1 VTLRFGVVGPGF
13 IGRVHAQAIQAAEG
27 AELVAAVGTHA
38 ARLAAFCDELGA
50 RPCGSLDE
58 LLADDGVDVVVIATP
73 NDLHV
78 PQALACLE
86 AGRHVLLEKP
96 MACDRAAA
104 ESLVARARA
113 LDRRVLI
120 GHLWRFDREAQ
131 RLRAAVAEG
140 AIGRVVK
147 TKGYGVHVN
156 WGPSGWFVESAR
168 AGGGALIDMGV
179 HAIDTVRYL
188 LGDPLARAVYARIG
202 THFGDYAVDD
212 HGILLI
218 TWEGG
223 VESLIECGW
232 WNPHADG
239 LEASTQIFGTR
250 GYARLFPTELV
261 QIIDGKPQPRPLE
274 LPAREQHLDPH
285 IFVGQIA
292 ELCAAIR
299 EEREPQPGPG
309 HGVEVLRICEA
320 AYRSSREE
328 RRVALEELA

>member
-1 VTLRFGVVGPGF
+1 MTLRFGVVGPGF

-188 LGDPLARAVYARIG
+188 LGDPRAEAVYARLG
-202 THFGDYAVDD
+202 THYGGYDVDD
-212 HGILLI
+212 SGILLI
-218 TWEGG
+218 TWANG

-232 WNPHADG
+232 RHPHADG
-239 LEASTQIFGTR
+239 VEASTQLFGTA
-250 GYARLFPTELV
+250 GYGRLFPTELQLSV
-261 QIIDGKPQPRPLE
+261 DGKAVPVPLALPKRRRHME
-274 LPAREQHLDPH
+274 LE
-285 IFVGQIA
+285 IFQRQIA
-292 ELCAAIR
+292 ELVAAI
-299 EEREPQPGPG
+299 EEGRDPIPGAE
-309 HGVEVLRICEA
+309 HGLEVMRICDA
-320 AYRSSREE
+320 AYLSARED
-328 RRVALEELA
+328 RRVELGGEP